1 MKKLTGAATKTL
13 TDKASTNKAWT
24 EMAASEAGS
33 AAWPSRLPGSGSTVS
48 LVVATAIVVADMV
61 GVGVFTSLG
70 FQVKDIPSG
79 FSILLLWVVGGVV
92 ALCGVFSYSELGAM
106 FPRSSGEYN
115 FLRRAF
121 HPAFGFVAGWVSATV
136 GFAAPVA
143 LAAMAFGEYGKSVL
157 PNAPPIALAIG
168 VVWLVSLV
176 QLTGVKHSSTFQL
189 IATILKVVLIVAF
202 LVAGFVVGTPQP
214 ISFAPQAS
222 DFSHILSAPFA
233 ISLVFVMYSFSGWN
247 AATYIIGEMRMPERN
262 LPRAMLAGTLIVLL
276 LYVALNAVF
285 LHTAPIDQLAGQ
297 LDVARISGSH
307 IFGELGGRIVG
318 AMICI
323 GLISSIS
330 AMMWIG
336 PRVMMTMGEDV
347 PALRVFARKSTSGA
361 PVYAILFQLAV
372 ASLMLFTRSFEAVLD
387 FIQFSLLFCSFFA
400 VLGVIKLRI
409 TRPDLPRP
417 YRAWGYPVTPA
428 VFLLVT
434 GFMMYY
440 LLTERPLQSVLGI
453 LIMISGLLIYAV
465 FRKRADRGSAT
476 ASPGRE

>member
-1 MKKLTGAATKTL
+1 MAVQACGAEGTVDMAV
-13 TDKASTNKAWT
+13 T
-24 EMAASEAGS
+24 ETGS
-33 AAWPSRLPGSGSTVS
+33 AAWSGPRPGGVS
-48 LVVATAIVVADMV
+48 VVVAIAIVVADMV

-79 FSILLLWVVGGVV
+79 FSILLLWTVGGVV
-92 ALCGVFSYSELGAM
+92 ALCGVFSYGELGAM

-115 FLRRAF
+115 FLKRAF

-143 LAAMAFGEYGKSVL
+143 LAAMAFGEYGKSIL

-176 QLTGVKHSSTFQL
+176 QLTGVRHSGTFQL
-189 IATILKVVLIVAF
+189 IATILKVLLIIAF
-202 LVAGFVVGTPQP
+202 LLAGFAIGTPQP

-222 DFSHILSAPFA
+222 DFAFIASAPFA

-247 AATYIIGEMRMPERN
+247 AATYIIGEMRLPERN
-262 LPRAMLAGTLIVLL
+262 LPRAMLAGTLIVMV

-285 LHTAPIDQLAGQ
+285 LHTAPISNLAGQ
-297 LDVARISGSH
+297 LDVARISGSY
-307 IFGELGGRIVG
+307 IFGKFGGRIVS
-318 AMICI
+318 AMICF

-336 PRVMMTMGEDV
+336 PRVMMTMGEDI
-347 PALRVFARKSTSGA
+347 PALRVFARRSTSGA
-361 PVYAILFQLAV
+361 PAYAILFQLAV

-387 FIQFSLLFCSFFA
+387 FIQFALLFCSFFT

-409 TRPDLPRP
+409 THPDLPRP
-417 YRAWGYPVTPA
+417 YRAWGYPVSPL

-440 LLTERPLQSVLGI
+440 LLTQRPLQSVLGI
-453 LIMISGLLIYAV
+453 AIMIVGLLIYAV
-465 FRKRADRGSAT
+465 FRKQTGKDPAI
-476 ASPGRE
+476 ASSGGE

>member
-1 MKKLTGAATKTL
+1 
-13 TDKASTNKAWT
+13 
-24 EMAASEAGS
+24 MAASEAGG
-33 AAWPSRLPGSGSTVS
+33 AAALPGGLTASGGSMVS
-48 LVVATAIVVADMV
+48 LWVAAAIVVADMV

-79 FSILLLWVVGGVV
+79 FAILLLWAVGGVV
-92 ALCGVFSYSELGAM
+92 ALCGVFSYGELSGM

-115 FLRRAF
+115 FLGRTY

-136 GFAAPVA
+136 GFSAPVA
-143 LAAMAFGEYGKSVL
+143 LAAMAFGEYGRSIL
-157 PNAPPIALAIG
+157 PNAPPLVLAIA

-176 QLTGVKHSSTFQL
+176 QLTGLKHSSTFQM
-189 IATILKVVLIVAF
+189 IATVLKVVLIVAF
-202 LVAGFVVGTPQP
+202 LACGFVIGTPQP
-214 ISFAPQAS
+214 VSFAPHS
-222 DFSHILSAPFA
+222 VDFSYVLSAPFA

-247 AATYIIGEMRMPERN
+247 AATYIIGEMKLPERN
-262 LPRAMLAGTLIVLL
+262 VPLAMLIGTLIVLV

-285 LHTAPIDQLAGQ
+285 LHTAPIDKLAGH
-297 LDVARISGSH
+297 LDVARISGTH

-336 PRVMMTMGEDV
+336 PRVMMTMGEDI
-347 PALRVFARKSTSGA
+347 PALQVFSRKSSNGA
-361 PVYAILFQLAV
+361 PVYAILFQLTV
-372 ASLMLFTRSFEAVLD
+372 ASLMLLTNSFEAVLE

-400 VLGVIKLRI
+400 VLGVIVLRI
-409 TRPDLPRP
+409 TRPELPRP
-417 YRAWGYPVTPA
+417 YRAWGYPISPL

-440 LLTERPLQSVLGI
+440 LLTTQPLRSVLGL
-453 LIMISGLLIYAV
+453 LIMVSGLLIYAI
-465 FRKRADRGSAT
+465 FRKQSGDGPAA
-476 ASPGRE
+476 ASLGRE